1 MELASFIDD
10 VADFPRPGIVFKDI
24 TPLLGD
30 AEAFSYAVDALAEP
44 FVGSAVSVVA
54 GVEARGFL
62 FGPSVAERL
71 GAGFVPLR
79 KPGKLPSDVIG
90 MDYELEYGTD
100 RLEVRRE
107 SKLSGAH
114 VLIVDDVLAT
124 GGTLRAAIDLVGA
137 AGGHVA
143 GVSVL
148 IELAELQGAAKV
160 HPTLLH
166 SLLEVS

>member
-10 VADFPRPGIVFKDI
+10 VVDFPRPGIVFKDI

-30 AEAFSYAVDALAEP
+30 PTAFGYAVDAMAAP
-44 FVGSAVSVVA
+44 FVGSAISVVA
-54 GVEARGFL
+54 GIEARGFL

-107 SKLSGAH
+107 SSLPGAQ
-114 VLIVDDVLAT
+114 VLVVDDVLAT
-124 GGTLRAAIDLVGA
+124 GGTLRAAIELVGA
-137 AGGHVA
+137 AGGEVA

-148 IELAELQGAAKV
+148 IELSELHGAAKI

-166 SLLEVS
+166 SVLEVS